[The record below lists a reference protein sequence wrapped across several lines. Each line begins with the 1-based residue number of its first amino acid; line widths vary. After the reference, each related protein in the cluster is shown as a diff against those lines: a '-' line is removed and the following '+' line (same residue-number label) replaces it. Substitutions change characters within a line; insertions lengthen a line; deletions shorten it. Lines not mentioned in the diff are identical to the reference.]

1 MCILILLVNQVH
13 HHLYHH
19 ILLLHT
25 GIEFIAPKR
34 LINLT
39 YTALE
44 RFVLLVTKQR

>member
-34 LINLT
+34 L